1 VISSTSRSESYKSA
15 PKERKVNKDV
25 APHGSKTLDTQDPR
39 NGAAGTSNESPPKID
54 AIAYVMPCMLTRR
67 NDAMMKADA
76 MANNQGNT
84 VAGRKRTRSARE
96 IAAVSDER
104 VTNAATACL
113 DDKRTN
119 VNNVAN
125 SRPMTRKEL

>member
-1 VISSTSRSESYKSA
+1 
-15 PKERKVNKDV
+15 
-25 APHGSKTLDTQDPR
+25 
-39 NGAAGTSNESPPKID
+39 
-54 AIAYVMPCMLTRR
+54 MLTRR